1 MDNKLVSAKL
11 DIVFKKLFA
20 ENIDILTEFISDM
33 LDIPIE
39 EIKSIK
45 VLNPDILPES
55 IGEKYYRLDLL
66 LDLGGKFINVEMQ
79 VRSEKSF
86 GDRILLYW
94 SKMYSSQLDSGESY
108 KKLCPCITIT
118 IVDFDLFEH
127 DDYHS
132 EFGVWDVEHDNKLTD
147 KMAIHFFELKKVP
160 LNIDK
165 STRKELWLQFI
176 KADDKEAFDMLENT
190 NVTGI
195 QKGIQAVYKM
205 SADER
210 TRELIRM
217 REKALHDE
225 ATLLEEA
232 REEGEAKGM
241 AKGMAKGRAEK
252 EAEIAARMKS
262 LGMSDDEIQKIIGS

>member
-1 MDNKLVSAKL
+1 MGEKFISAKL

-20 ENIDILTEFISDM
+20 ENTDILKEFLSDI

-39 EIKSIK
+39 KIKGIT

-55 IGEKYYRLDLL
+55 VGEKSYRLDLL
-66 LDLGGKFINVEMQ
+66 LDVDGQFINIEIQ
-79 VRSEKSF
+79 VRSEKYF

-94 SKMYSSQLDSGESY
+94 SKMYSNQLDKGETY
-108 KKLCPCITIT
+108 KKLRPCMVIT
-118 IVDFDLFEH
+118 IVDFNLFDHE
-127 DDYHS
+127 DYHS
-132 EFGVWDVEHDNKLTD
+132 EFGVWDALHNNKLSD
-147 KMAIHFFELKKVP
+147 KMSIHFFELNK
-160 LNIDK
+160 ITGDIEK
-165 STRKELWLQFI
+165 SKRKELWLRFI
-176 KADDKEAFDMLENT
+176 KADSKEEFDMLERT

-225 ATLLEEA
+225 ASLIEEA
-232 REEGEAKGM
+232 REEGMEKGEAKK
-241 AKGMAKGRAEK
+241 A
-252 EAEIAARMKS
+252 AEIAEKMRAD
-262 LGMSDDEIQKIIGS
+262 GVPEEIIKKYLS

>member
-1 MDNKLVSAKL
+1 MDKLVSPKL
-11 DIVFKKLFA
+11 DIVFKKLFS

-33 LDIPIE
+33 LDIPME
-39 EIKSIK
+39 EIKGIK
-45 VLNPDILPES
+45 VLNPDILPDG

-66 LDLGGKFINVEMQ
+66 LDLGDRFINVEMQ
-79 VRSEKSF
+79 VCSEKHF

-118 IVDFDLFEH
+118 IVDFDLFDHE
-127 DDYHS
+127 DYHS
-132 EFGVWDVEHDNKLTD
+132 EFGVWDMEHDNKLTD
-147 KMAIHFFELKKVP
+147 KLSIHFFELKKVP
-160 LNIDK
+160 RDIDK
-165 STRKELWLQFI
+165 AGRKELWLQFI

-210 TRELIRM
+210 TKELIRM
-217 REKALHDE
+217 RENALHLE

-232 REEGEAKGM
+232 MEKGIEKGM
-241 AKGMAKGRAEK
+241 EKMIAGMRAAGFTEK
-252 EAEIAARMKS
+252 QIESAVKAMR
-262 LGMSDDEIQKIIGS
+262 